1 MNFNKVTDNFCVS
14 EQITVS
20 DLQTIKEAG
29 FKSIICNR
37 PENESSD
44 QTSYNE
50 IQKHCELLGLSFFN
64 LPIIPG
70 QFNQELIH
78 EFKHIIS
85 EDSQGPFF
93 AYCRSGTRSCTLWAL
108 AHLHQISKEDIL
120 IQTKKAGY
128 DLTQLFS

>member
-44 QTSYNE
+44 QTSYHE

-64 LPIIPG
+64 LPRSIWFSLILTAIPP
-70 QFNQELIH
+70 I
-78 EFKHIIS
+78 
-85 EDSQGPFF
+85 PPV
-93 AYCRSGTRSCTLWAL
+93 R
-108 AHLHQISKEDIL
+108 
-120 IQTKKAGY
+120 
-128 DLTQLFS
+128 

>member
-20 DLQTIKEAG
+20 DLQIIKEAG

-37 PENESSD
+37 QENESSD
-44 QTSYNE
+44 QTSYHE
-50 IQKHCELLGLSFFN
+50 IQKHSELLGFIFFN
-64 LPIIPG
+64 LPITPG

-78 EFKHIIS
+78 EFKRIIS
-85 EDSQGPFF
+85 EGSQSPFF
-93 AYCRSGTRSCTLWAL
+93 AYCRTGTRSCTLWAL
-108 AHLHQISKEDIL
+108 AHLDEISKEDIL

>member
-1 MNFNKVTDNFCVS
+1 MNFNKVTYNFCVS

-20 DLQTIKEAG
+20 DLQIIKEAG

-44 QTSYNE
+44 QTSYHE
-50 IQKHCELLGLSFFN
+50 IQKQSELLGLIFFN

-78 EFKHIIS
+78 EFKRIIS
-85 EDSQGPFF
+85 EGSQSPFF
-93 AYCRSGTRSCTLWAL
+93 AYCRTGTRSCTLWAL
-108 AHLHQISKEDIL
+108 AHLDEISKEDIL
-120 IQTKKAGY
+120 IKTKKAGY